1 MQPRPVDT
9 VAKCAMM
16 TLVGVT
22 DAAVDPRIVALPGLR
37 NALRLFEQRQIT
49 LVQAARL
56 AAMPPEEFVALLG
69 AAGIPAVDYPP
80 EELDD
85 EVGVTS

>member
-1 MQPRPVDT
+1 MSDSVRASVSGTRSTD
-9 VAKCAMM
+9 VFHRAM
-16 TLVGVT
+16 
-22 DAAVDPRIVALPGLR
+22 
-37 NALRLFEQRQIT
+37 ALRLFEQPQAT

-56 AAMPPEEFVALLG
+56 AGTTSEEFVVLLD

-85 EVGVTS
+85 EVGVAS